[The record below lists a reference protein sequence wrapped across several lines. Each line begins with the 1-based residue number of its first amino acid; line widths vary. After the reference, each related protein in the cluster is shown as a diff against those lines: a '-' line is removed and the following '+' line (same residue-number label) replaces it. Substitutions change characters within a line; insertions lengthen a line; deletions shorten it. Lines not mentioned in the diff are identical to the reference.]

1 MTSSPTRL
9 AIVTALLFGC
19 SSADRPAGLDLPA
32 NEPTRPMNAPL
43 PVGSGWGETMVAAP
57 HQPPLSGGTLLIA
70 RDGHTAVV
78 ADPDGARVLVVD
90 LATEQVLRRVE
101 LARGDEPGR
110 AAEDDARRVHV
121 VLRGSGSLLTVAL
134 DGGGVTRRAVCAEPR
149 GVAWDP
155 VVSRLH
161 VACASGTLATLDP
174 TSDAPPSQR
183 YLDTDLRDVVVQPAR
198 VVVSRFRSGDLIAVD
213 RDGTV
218 RRTPR
223 QTSRFVA
230 WRMVGVDDER
240 VLVLHQREA
249 QTPVVG
255 RGTRE
260 VSDAYGRPF
269 ADPSARTTDVERG
282 LVGTSVSMIST
293 NFTDRSDLVLDRTNT
308 FAPTTGR
315 PAPRGGTVLQEIA
328 VRDAMLAVDLAA
340 ARDMGRVL
348 IALPGNWSFDAQTQI
363 RETVL
368 IDGAATVGDGRRASQ
383 WQEQDSQRPLG
394 QVVAAAFDGD
404 GQAVVQTRTPSTL
417 VVGEAFDRRVIAL
430 GGDAESDTGQRM
442 FHTNPSG
449 GITCASCHPEGGDD
463 GHVWSIGDIG
473 PRRTPSMRGHVMATA
488 PFHWEG
494 DLPDLRAFTNLVM
507 VRRMGAP
514 MPTEPQLASFASF
527 IDGVR
532 ALHAPVADAAA
543 AERGREVFERPL
555 VGCAACHSGETL
567 TNNQTMDV
575 GTGGAFQVPSL
586 RGVRWRA
593 PFLHDGRAATLADR
607 LGPNGG
613 GEQHGHTAALTD
625 AERADL
631 VAYLE
636 SL

>member
-1 MTSSPTRL
+1 MTSCPSRL
-9 AIVTALLFGC
+9 AIVATLLFGC
-19 SSADRPAGLDLPA
+19 SSSAERPAGLDLPPG
-32 NEPTRPMNAPL
+32 EPTRPLSAPL
-43 PVGSGWGETMVAAP
+43 PVGSGWGETIVSAP
-57 HQPPLSGGTLLIA
+57 HQPPLSGGTLLVA
-70 RDGHTAVV
+70 NDGHTAVV
-78 ADPDGARVLVVD
+78 ADPDSARILVVD

-121 VLRGSGSLLTVAL
+121 VLRGSGSLLTLDLDSDTVA
-134 DGGGVTRRAVCAEPR
+134 RRAVCAEPR

-155 VVSRLH
+155 VVRKLH

-174 TSDAPPSQR
+174 TGDAAPTQR

-198 VVVSRFRSGDLIAVD
+198 IVVSRFRSGELLAVD

-218 RRTPR
+218 HRTPR
-223 QTSRFVA
+223 RTSRFVA
-230 WRMVGVDDER
+230 WRMIGVDDER
-240 VLVLHQREA
+240 VLLLHQREA
-249 QTPVVG
+249 LVPTPEARGG
-255 RGTRE
+255 RA
-260 VSDAYGRPF
+260 VADAYGRPF
-269 ADPSARTTDVERG
+269 ADPSTRETEVERG
-282 LVGTSVSMIST
+282 IVGTSVSMIATGFVSRGAGDV
-293 NFTDRSDLVLDRTNT
+293 DRWGGVVNSERVA
-308 FAPTTGR
+308 AP
-315 PAPRGGTVLQEIA
+315 GGTVLQTIE

-348 IALPGNWSFDAQTQI
+348 LALPGNWAFDAQTQVLD
-363 RETVL
+363 TVL
-368 IDGAATVGDGRRASQ
+368 IGGAATVGAGRRASL
-383 WQEQDSQRPLG
+383 WQEQEHQRPMG
-394 QVVAAAFDGD
+394 QVIAAAFDGD
-404 GQAVVQTRTPSTL
+404 GQAVVQTRAPATL
-417 VVGEAFDRRVIAL
+417 VVGEGPRRYVIPL

-442 FHTNPSG
+442 FHTNPGG

-473 PRRTPSMRGHVMATA
+473 PRRTPSMRGHVLATA
-488 PFHWEG
+488 PFHWDG

-514 MPTEPQLASFASF
+514 IPSEPQLASFATF
-527 IDGVR
+527 INGVR
-532 ALHAPVADAAA
+532 ALHAPVADTAA

-555 VGCAACHSGETL
+555 VGCAACHSGEAL

-593 PFLHDGRAATLADR
+593 PYLHHLAATLADR
-607 LGPNGG
+607 LGPDGG

-631 VAYLE
+631 VTYLE